1 MAVKILSEVLVLCC
15 LVAGVTGIVL
25 AVASLLT

>member
-1 MAVKILSEVLVLCC
+1 MTAVLSDLLLFFC
-15 LVAGVTGIVL
+15 LATFITGIVL